1 MKKFDSVWVIDD
13 DPVSNLICKEFLRR
27 ENFYHHLQDYI
38 DPCEGWAEIER
49 LVKEDRKKLP
59 DVLFLDL
66 NMPDMT
72 GWEFIDRVETLP
84 EIVQVRMKIV
94 ILTSSMNKHDLLKA
108 KDNHL
113 VKGFISKPISSG
125 HLHNIWTH
133 LQDNTRMVA

>member
-27 ENFYHHLQDYI
+27 ENFYHHLRDFI
-38 DPCEGWAEIER
+38 DPFEGWAEIER
-49 LVKEDRKKLP
+49 LTKEERNKLP
-59 DVLFLDL
+59 AVLFLDL

-72 GWEFIDRVETLP
+72 GWEFIDRVSTLP

-94 ILTSSMNKHDLLKA
+94 ILTSSIDKNDVLKA

-113 VKGFISKPISSG
+113 VKGFISKPLSPG